1 MFGPRLTTIFAS
13 RWKALWW
20 AGGILVLA
28 WQLVPEPEQ
37 APPLRPLPLPITH
50 GPKTAPQ
57 ALANN
62 DRKGESAPHIRCDG
76 QWGALEDARS
86 PLVVSCAGVAGNRC
100 RPSGQARRLAPPS

>member
-37 APPLRPLPLPITH
+37 APDQAP
-50 GPKTAPQ
+50 TA
-57 ALANN
+57 
-62 DRKGESAPHIRCDG
+62 SAPAPAPAHNP
-76 QWGALEDARS
+76 WARDS
-86 PLVVSCAGVAGNRC
+86 AAS
-100 RPSGQARRLAPPS
+100 SGK

>member
-37 APPLRPLPLPITH
+37 APPLRPLPLP
-50 GPKTAPQ
+50 GPQ
-57 ALANN
+57 SMGQ
-62 DRKGESAPHIRCDG
+62 DSA
-76 QWGALEDARS
+76 AS
-86 PLVVSCAGVAGNRC
+86 
-100 RPSGQARRLAPPS
+100 SGK

>member
-37 APPLRPLPLPITH
+37 APPLRPLPCP
-50 GPKTAPQ
+50 
-57 ALANN
+57 
-62 DRKGESAPHIRCDG
+62 
-76 QWGALEDARS
+76 
-86 PLVVSCAGVAGNRC
+86 
-100 RPSGQARRLAPPS
+100 

>member
-37 APPLRPLPLPITH
+37 AP
-50 GPKTAPQ
+50 TA
-57 ALANN
+57 
-62 DRKGESAPHIRCDG
+62 SAPAPAPAHNP
-76 QWGALEDARS
+76 WARDS
-86 PLVVSCAGVAGNRC
+86 AAS
-100 RPSGQARRLAPPS
+100 SGK

>member
-37 APPLRPLPLPITH
+37 AP
-50 GPKTAPQ
+50 TA
-57 ALANN
+57 
-62 DRKGESAPHIRCDG
+62 SAPAPAPAHNP
-76 QWGALEDARS
+76 WARDS
-86 PLVVSCAGVAGNRC
+86 AVS
-100 RPSGQARRLAPPS
+100 SGK

>member
-37 APPLRPLPLPITH
+37 APPLRPLPCPC
-50 GPKTAPQ
+50 P
-57 ALANN
+57 
-62 DRKGESAPHIRCDG
+62 
-76 QWGALEDARS
+76 
-86 PLVVSCAGVAGNRC
+86 
-100 RPSGQARRLAPPS
+100 

>member
-37 APPLRPLPLPITH
+37 AP
-50 GPKTAPQ
+50 AP
-57 ALANN
+57 APAHNPWAK
-62 DRKGESAPHIRCDG
+62 DSA
-76 QWGALEDARS
+76 AS
-86 PLVVSCAGVAGNRC
+86 
-100 RPSGQARRLAPPS
+100 SGK